1 MTVGMCSPILTLLD
15 WPYPRHSP
23 QLPHHPRA
31 LPDLMTSIPI
41 QDPKTPTP
49 PSPPSARPKRQPD
62 LRAIP
67 TKASAVLGLPSLSSC
82 PAVIY
87 GVLSTSL
94 IPQLPGWHRALFLIQ
109 PFCRILGAE
118 QERSCWDGSPG
129 CLPISPRGSR

>member
-1 MTVGMCSPILTLLD
+1 MAAGMCSPILTLLD

-67 TKASAVLGLPSLSSC
+67 QMLLQCWGC
-82 PAVIY
+82 PRFP
-87 GVLSTSL
+87 L
-94 IPQLPGWHRALFLIQ
+94 ALQ
-109 PFCRILGAE
+109 
-118 QERSCWDGSPG
+118 
-129 CLPISPRGSR
+129 